1 MIKNLVDVNVEVLVN
16 RIDYRTMEGI
26 VPTN

>member
-16 RIDYRTMEGI
+16 WIDCRTMEGI